1 MPATRT
7 RPRVPDI
14 FPRGQAMAGLRLGL
28 LGLGAVAIT
37 ALAPAALKFSD
48 SPFIALML
56 LHACLA
62 TLAMR
67 SAAALSG
74 RGALI
79 LVFAVAIVLR
89 VMLLFEPP
97 LLSSDL
103 YRYIWDGRVIN
114 AGFNPFTHVPAEDAL
129 AFLRD
134 AAIYPNVDK
143 KDYAVSIYPPVA
155 QFIFAATAWISDG
168 VLGIRLAML
177 AFEAAAVAAMLA
189 LLDALKKPR
198 TLVVGYLWHPAAL
211 WEIANNAHVDAAM
224 MALVFV
230 AFALGVARARP
241 YLAGALLAFATL
253 VKPTAFLALPTL
265 WRPWDVKLPAF
276 VLAVALLCYAPF
288 LSAGSGIFGFLG
300 IYFQEQRLDTGNSYF
315 LLNLLTGG
323 EEPEKALV
331 SAYYAVAG
339 AILAALIVRASFRM
353 ERSLETAL
361 RDTAALLITFLF
373 FLSPDFPWYYLVLL
387 PFVPLLGSWGAF
399 AMTSAGFLLNDV
411 IDDDYSLGFF
421 TRASIFNALVL
432 IALACEC
439 AWPVLRKR
447 LGAKA

>member
-1 MPATRT
+1 M

-14 FPRGQAMAGLRLGL
+14 SASQAAARLQLGL
-28 LGLGAVAIT
+28 YGLGAVAIT

-62 TLAMR
+62 MLAMR
-67 SAAALSG
+67 SAAVLSG
-74 RGALI
+74 RGAL
-79 LVFAVAIVLR
+79 VFIFTIAIVLR
-89 VMLLFEPP
+89 VMLLLEPP
-97 LLSSDL
+97 LLSTDL

-114 AGFNPFTHVPAEDAL
+114 AGFNPFTHVPADEAL
-129 AFLRD
+129 ARLRD
-134 AAIYPNVDK
+134 AVIYPNVDK
-143 KDYAVSIYPPVA
+143 KDYAVSIYPPFA
-155 QFIFAATAWISDG
+155 QFIFAATAWVADS
-168 VLGIRLAML
+168 VLGIRCAML
-177 AFEAAAVAAMLA
+177 AFEAAAVVAMLA

-198 TLVVGYLWHPAAL
+198 GLIVGYLWHPSAL

-224 MALVFV
+224 MALVV
-230 AFALGVARARP
+230 AAFAFGVARARP

-253 VKPTAFLALPTL
+253 VKPTAFLALPVL
-265 WRPWDVKLPAF
+265 WRPFDVKLPAF

-300 IYFQEQRLDTGNSYF
+300 IYFEEQRLDTGNSYY
-315 LLNLLTGG
+315 LLNLLTDGD
-323 EEPEKALV
+323 EPGKALV
-331 SAYYAVAG
+331 WGYYAFAG
-339 AILAALIVRASFRM
+339 AILAALVARASFRN

-361 RDTAALLITFLF
+361 RDTAAILITFLF

-411 IDDDYSLGFF
+411 TVDDYSLGFF

-432 IALACEC
+432 IALAYEF